1 MNLNKLKDAFPIVII
16 EEETVPKILLKY
28 IEHHRYHYL
37 TLKFLGKEIH
47 PCARCFGYWVGL
59 LIGFFLFSP
68 FWSGFIHTDD
78 FLLVFS
84 ASWVLAAPSLIDWS
98 TVKLGLRKGNNNI
111 RAFVGFLHGISTV
124 MYFLV
129 LPAGILFKVVTYTLY
144 AVVFNLTRWTYHAR
158 HFISAKNKSLKG

>member
-37 TLKFLGKEIH
+37 TLKFRGKEIH

-59 LIGFFLFSP
+59 LIGFFLLSP
-68 FWSGFIHTDD
+68 FWLGLIYADN
-78 FLLVFS
+78 FLLVFLI
-84 ASWVLAAPSLIDWS
+84 SWLLAAPSLIDWS
-98 TVKLGLRKGNNNI
+98 TVKLGLRNGSNNV

-124 MYFLV
+124 IYFFV
-129 LPAGILFKVVTYTLY
+129 LPAGIFFKIGTYTLY
-144 AVVFNLTRWTYHAR
+144 ALVFNLARVKFHAR
-158 HFISAKNKSLKG
+158 HCGSAKNKGLKG